1 MTFPRAA
8 HPRSRGEN
16 ALCCAGVGE
25 YPGSS
30 PLTRGKH
37 VQESRGL
44 APSRLIP
51 AHAGKTSGCKTV
63 IARSPAHPRSRGE
76 NGWSARRAL
85 PSRGSSPLTR
95 GKPIR
100 VAKMRARH
108 RLIPAHAG
116 KTHFRRRNE
125 RGHWAHPRSRGENDT
140 HRIVGDLQ
148 EGSSPLTRGKQRR
161 RHGDRHPPR
170 LIPAHAGKTPRRK
183 RFPRVGRAH
192 PRSRGENDHVASPAH
207 YELGSSPLTRGKRPP
222 RPVPAAHGRLIPA
235 HAGKTS
241 TAHAR
246 LAAWAAHPRSRGEN
260 QAYFPVQDT
269 NAGSSPLT
277 RGKPHPDSH
286 ATVKR
291 RLIPAHAGKTRRH
304 VWRVSL

>member
-1 MTFPRAA
+1 MRASCAAHPRSRGENSGSSSRVSTNVGSSPLTRGKLRPRGLGWSALGLIPAHAGKTTYEGSVTFPRAA

-100 VAKMRARH
+100 VAKMRARD

-125 RGHWAHPRSRGENDT
+125 RGHWAHPRSRGENAAYFWMSLY
-140 HRIVGDLQ
+140 V
-148 EGSSPLTRGKQRR
+148 
-161 RHGDRHPPR
+161 
-170 LIPAHAGKTPRRK
+170 
-183 RFPRVGRAH
+183 V
-192 PRSRGENDHVASPAH
+192 
-207 YELGSSPLTRGKRPP
+207 GSSPLTRGKRHSPYCRRPP
-222 RPVPAAHGRLIPA
+222 GRLIPA
-235 HAGKTS
+235 HAGKTAS
-241 TAHAR
+241 PPRRSPPT
-246 LAAWAAHPRSRGEN
+246 AAHPRSRGEN
-260 QAYFPVQDT
+260 SQAKTIP
-269 NAGSSPLT
+269 ARGPGSSPLT
-277 RGKPHPDSH
+277 RGKRS
-286 ATVKR
+286 R
-291 RLIPAHAGKTRRH
+291 G
-304 VWRVSL
+304 

>member
-1 MTFPRAA
+1 MRVLRAGA
-8 HPRSRGEN
+8 
-16 ALCCAGVGE
+16 CA
-25 YPGSS
+25 
-30 PLTRGKH
+30 
-37 VQESRGL
+37 
-44 APSRLIP
+44 
-51 AHAGKTSGCKTV
+51 
-63 IARSPAHPRSRGE
+63 
-76 NGWSARRAL
+76 
-85 PSRGSSPLTR
+85 
-95 GKPIR
+95 
-100 VAKMRARH
+100 
-108 RLIPAHAG
+108 
-116 KTHFRRRNE
+116 
-125 RGHWAHPRSRGENDT
+125 AHPRSRGENDT

-246 LAAWAAHPRSRGEN
+246 IAAWAAHPRSRGEN

-291 RLIPAHAGKTRRH
+291 RLIPAHAGKT
-304 VWRVSL
+304 WGCPAG